1 MYNVSSTLTLK
12 CNKGSA
18 SFSSYDHSY
27 CLTNRFSTHPLAY
40 SSSLSSSSSCC
51 SCCATNAIY
60 RVPICPSSLY
70 GLRQSTLIQCKK
82 LILGGFDRYNS
93 RFQDFDIDRECYYD
107 KVCSFKENGVSRR
120 GGKWGKG
127 RYRCLVF
134 EEMSEG
140 GGVSEFDEAEVMLSL
155 LTEDVDEALFGVRER
170 NGWSSKMI
178 EAEKRKNEG
187 GSNYV
192 VKKKGDK
199 SGSVGSKLRYK
210 YESEVIPSR
219 KEEKRREENKREDE
233 RASFLRRESRG
244 TNRKEEERAS
254 LLRESHRDRARED
267 ERASVLMRES
277 RGTNHKEEERA
288 SLLRESHR
296 DRAREGRET
305 LLRRESR
312 GTRHKEEERASFL
325 KESHSKR
332 TREEER
338 ESLSR
343 REDHWQR
350 LRKDGSSCSSYYSA
364 SSTSELD
371 NESEMQIE
379 DERFEEEPSGKHG
392 GELKSEGVARY
403 DGVYGR
409 DQKYTAKQ
417 GVVSRKD
424 DSIVGLYGAA
434 GDWRKKSEKRL
445 TDMSIE
451 ETASRKESKEMH
463 LRISQI
469 HGSSSEQ
476 VSGSS
481 KKYDGAKQESAS
493 LTKFEG
499 QTSGQHGQAGQSN
512 TNMKYKQF
520 VDTSESYGLRS
531 RTAYGTRTSVHET
544 EETSNEALSQIQQ
557 AREEYSKKV
566 ESIIKEDEYRRR
578 AHRLNQES
586 DIQKNDI
593 KRESAIER
601 VSDTELR
608 KKVSNEHHQSSQ
620 ITELVELRE
629 GAEQLTKVDE
639 KRTHVSHG
647 KSETRMKNQEDYTNL
662 VNKSSVESKEHSSQA
677 RIRDARSTKSVMES
691 HEKKTVL
698 GASSTSI
705 THYSDTTSL
714 EVTEAN
720 KREVK
725 ASSQVLSG
733 RSSIMESKSG
743 FPAQEVSDSGIK
755 RGFSLQ
761 HEHIPDRPSQPQH
774 KTHGESRRDE
784 VLGLPLNFPS
794 HEDALGSADRL
805 QKSSTQYVGEFVE
818 KVRHEISNS
827 EILKETKTSETKL
840 IYEGEQHS
848 ENFLGQHGSGDSQS
862 NEHESRQ
869 SSLVSGAKGP
879 SDEMWD
885 VTEPSV
891 REPPE
896 IEVPE
901 DADKEQKAIVKRSGR
916 SLWNIIGDVVQL
928 RWMSRSDRHSSTS
941 KSGGRSSPNQSTSS
955 ETWFSGHEAEDNNN
969 ENAKNK
975 RRLNQESASIDRHRQ
990 ERLNQESASFRH
1002 RQEMVRSHSHEEA
1015 SSSSSSREH
1024 MKGTRVETSASPIV
1038 SESILPSKT
1047 IALPSAEDTPWKNFE
1062 GTSGSIVP
1070 EGVLPLPSIQVR
1082 RSPIIEE
1089 ITEAGQAVP
1098 SSSSEGQAVSETA
1111 AVFSE
1116 VSGSKV
1122 KDAEMRQRRFLRSDQ
1137 FVKDKFDEWEEA
1149 FKLESEQRKIDEIF
1163 MKEALVEAKKAADNW
1178 EVPVGAVLV
1187 HDGKIVARGCN
1198 LVEELRDSTAH
1209 AEMLCIREAS
1219 NTLRTWRLSDTT
1231 LYVTLEPCPMCA
1243 GAILQARVDTVVW
1256 GAPNKLLGAD
1266 GSWIRLFPDGDEGSG
1281 SEPTEKPPAPV
1292 HPFHPKIT
1300 IRRGVLASECADAM
1314 QQFFR
1319 LRRKKK
1325 EKKSDPPTPPSC
1337 LPISSHQP
1345 KFLSKIHDVFHIM
1358 FCL

>member
-155 LTEDVDEALFGVRER
+155 LTEDVDEALFGVRDR

-941 KSGGRSSPNQSTSS
+941 KSGGRSSPNQSISS

-1137 FVKDKFDEWEEA
+1137 FVK
-1149 FKLESEQRKIDEIF
+1149 
-1163 MKEALVEAKKAADNW
+1163 
-1178 EVPVGAVLV
+1178 
-1187 HDGKIVARGCN
+1187 
-1198 LVEELRDSTAH
+1198 
-1209 AEMLCIREAS
+1209 
-1219 NTLRTWRLSDTT
+1219 
-1231 LYVTLEPCPMCA
+1231 
-1243 GAILQARVDTVVW
+1243 
-1256 GAPNKLLGAD
+1256 
-1266 GSWIRLFPDGDEGSG
+1266 
-1281 SEPTEKPPAPV
+1281 
-1292 HPFHPKIT
+1292 
-1300 IRRGVLASECADAM
+1300 
-1314 QQFFR
+1314 
-1319 LRRKKK
+1319 
-1325 EKKSDPPTPPSC
+1325 
-1337 LPISSHQP
+1337 
-1345 KFLSKIHDVFHIM
+1345 
-1358 FCL
+1358 